1 MSTSIPFLCFLTD
14 DPLHQ
19 TLCLRYWAVTEGAWT
34 EKFDAILHESG
45 ISQPKML
52 EILKSSCRAYLRH
65 FPCAGCGVPL
75 EVRNR
80 SQYSPSS
87 RRPIGSAYYR
97 GVNRCGSCAAAAL
110 ATDRRANEIVL
121 AQHTARI
128 TQALSRVQTDASPIE
143 YSELSYVQSF
153 FLYSALVAANAGW
166 EGNRLASMD
175 SQPGEL
181 GPTPDL
187 SQRVYKTLYEDR
199 IISPDPASDPRAFT
213 IRDEDGAINF
223 SFESVG
229 WVLAPDASGRSMK
242 EVFSLLLTRLDDP
255 EPDAVEQLWFMV
267 AESECRRYFLKQCER
282 YRFFQ
287 PDIYSPK
294 VAAVVHDFLTHY
306 SIGQVWN
313 VIFYVLKDMAAL
325 AQEKTYARQHVYN
338 MIPGNLRRY
347 FDYRLGNNKAIRP
360 WQRPA
365 PLTESWMS
373 SILFDKVLGDGN
385 TSFEM
390 LTGQSVGAHVEFPRR
405 FPEY

>member
-19 TLCLRYWAVTEGAWT
+19 TFCLRYWSVTEGAWT

-45 ISQPKML
+45 ISQLKML

-80 SQYSPSS
+80 SQYAPASC
-87 RRPIGSAYYR
+87 RPIGSAYYR

-110 ATDRRANEIVL
+110 AEDRRASEIAL
-121 AQHTARI
+121 EQHAARV
-128 TQALSRVQTDASPIE
+128 TGALSRVQGDALPVE
-143 YSELSYVQSF
+143 YSGLSYVQSF
-153 FLYSALVAANAGW
+153 FLYSALVGANAGW
-166 EGNRLASMD
+166 AGNRLAPLE

-187 SQRVYKTLYEDR
+187 SQRVYKTLYEDG
-199 IISPDPASDPRAFT
+199 IISPDPASDPRVFT
-213 IRDEDGAINF
+213 IRHEDGAINF

-242 EVFSLLLTRLDDP
+242 EVFSILLTRLDDP
-255 EPDAVEQLWFMV
+255 EPDAVEQIWFMV

-294 VAAVVHDFLTHY
+294 VAAVVRDFLTHY

-360 WQRPA
+360 WHRPA
-365 PLTESWMS
+365 PFTESWMS

-390 LTGQSVGAHVEFPRR
+390 LTGQSVGAHVEFARR
-405 FPEY
+405 LPEY

>member
-1 MSTSIPFLCFLTD
+1 MSINFPFLCFLTD

-19 TLCLRYWAVTEGAWT
+19 TFCLRYWAVNEGAWT
-34 EKFDAILHESG
+34 EKFDAMVHESG
-45 ISQPKML
+45 ISKPKML

-87 RRPIGSAYYR
+87 RRPIGSAYYG

-110 ATDRRANEIVL
+110 AADRRASEIAL
-121 AQHTARI
+121 EQHTARV
-128 TQALSRVQTDASPIE
+128 TRALSRVQGDASPIE

-153 FLYSALVAANAGW
+153 FLYSALVAANGGW
-166 EGNRLASMD
+166 EGSRLAPVD

-187 SQRVYKTLYEDR
+187 SERVYRTLYEDK
-199 IISPDPASDPRAFT
+199 IISPDPTSDPRAFS
-213 IRDEDGAINF
+213 IPDEDRAIDF
-223 SFESVG
+223 SFGSVS
-229 WVLAPDASGRSMK
+229 WILAPDASGRSMK

-255 EPDAVEQLWFMV
+255 EPDSVEQLWFLV

-287 PDIYSPK
+287 PDIYSAK
-294 VAAVVHDFLTHY
+294 VATVVRDFLQHY
-306 SIGQVWN
+306 SIGQMWN

-347 FDYRLGNNKAIRP
+347 YDYRLGNNKAIRP
-360 WQRPA
+360 WNRPA
-365 PLTESWMS
+365 PITESWMT

-385 TSFEM
+385 TSFET
-390 LTGQSVGAHVEFPRR
+390 LTGQSVAAYVEFTHRL
-405 FPEY
+405 YDK